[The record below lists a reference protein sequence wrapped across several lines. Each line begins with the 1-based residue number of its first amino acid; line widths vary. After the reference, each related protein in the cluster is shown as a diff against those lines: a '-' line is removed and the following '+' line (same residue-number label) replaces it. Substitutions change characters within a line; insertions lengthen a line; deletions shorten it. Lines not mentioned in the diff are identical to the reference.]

1 MGYKPLKLNVAQSCP
16 TLCNPMDCSLP
27 GFSVHGIL
35 QARTLEWVAVYF
47 SRGFSKP
54 RDWTQVSC
62 LAGRLFTISATREA
76 RVYLYTWSTYVVIIL
91 NQVLFCVLW
100 KLSVYTILWSTS
112 LCPWDFPGK
121 NIGVGYHLLLQGIF
135 PTQGSLHWQVSSLPL
150 SYQGSLYLL
159 LLKIPVYTV
168 MNITSIKQ
176 SCSGAQTRG
185 GTWGLWVLPGPHS
198 SLPPALCHMW
208 DPNRSSVRG
217 QSMAVFPWHP
227 GKNAGSHL
235 TLASAL

>member
-1 MGYKPLKLNVAQSCP
+1 MYGNESGPSVSLCVCVTQLCP
-16 TLCNPMDCSLP
+16 TLCNPVDCSLP

-121 NIGVGYHLLLQGIF
+121 NIGVGYHFLLQGIF
-135 PTQGSLHWQVSSLPL
+135 PIQGSNPHLLHWPGREASFFPAYHQVWFYPEHIPGRLNL
-150 SYQGSLYLL
+150 SYLIYLF
-159 LLKIPVYTV
+159 I
-168 MNITSIKQ
+168 
-176 SCSGAQTRG
+176 
-185 GTWGLWVLPGPHS
+185 
-198 SLPPALCHMW
+198 
-208 DPNRSSVRG
+208 
-217 QSMAVFPWHP
+217 
-227 GKNAGSHL
+227 
-235 TLASAL
+235 

>member
-1 MGYKPLKLNVAQSCP
+1 MRKKLIYFQS
-16 TLCNPMDCSLP
+16 SL
-27 GFSVHGIL
+27 GV
-35 QARTLEWVAVYF
+35 
-47 SRGFSKP
+47 
-54 RDWTQVSC
+54 
-62 LAGRLFTISATREA
+62 ISE
-76 RVYLYTWSTYVVIIL
+76 VEKIIL
-91 NQVLFCVLW
+91 NSYVLAQLPSCVCLW
-100 KLSVYTILWSTS
+100 PHVLLPTRLF
-112 LCPWDFPGK
+112 CPWDFPGK

-185 GTWGLWVLPGPHS
+185 GTRGLWVLPGPHS